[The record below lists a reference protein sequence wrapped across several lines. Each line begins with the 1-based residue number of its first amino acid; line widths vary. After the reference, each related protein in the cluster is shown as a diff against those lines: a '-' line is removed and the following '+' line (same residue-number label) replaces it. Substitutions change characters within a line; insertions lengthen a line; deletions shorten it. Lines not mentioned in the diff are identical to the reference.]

1 MGRNASRWL
10 SGWSAVLALAAMAPA
25 AAFAQSPP
33 VAPPAPRADVA
44 DSWRLVAGQDGS
56 PMLPGGD
63 PVPAPTDARAAA
75 ATFEAKPAEHI
86 GWADNLSLYLGLN
99 GSKGP
104 EDLGINANFGLR
116 TAVNWGLPLWEE
128 YGLGVQVGT
137 SLNYSRTAVRVLR
150 TIDDTRDRWEN
161 YTTAGLFQRS
171 PCGLNWG
178 LVYDYVDERY
188 YDHLDLGQWRGQVG
202 YNVTVNDEVG
212 VWGAWREHGDATVV
226 GDAAFSLEP
235 ILQGNLF
242 WRHTWSN
249 EAVTRIWVGVA
260 EEHGRFV
267 YVAPGESPVHHPIV
281 FGADIFVPLNDYL
294 SLYGEAN
301 FITPND
307 TGTVTATFGLAFYP
321 GGGAHAASRSRFA
334 PYLPLANNPSFAL
347 DLRQ

>member
-1 MGRNASRWL
+1 MHRKSWRRLSAWL
-10 SGWSAVLALAAMAPA
+10 AMLVLAAVVPA
-25 AAFAQSPP
+25 GAFAQSPS
-33 VAPPAPRADVA
+33 VAPPAPHTEMA
-44 DSWRLVAGQDGS
+44 DSWRLIAGQDGT

-63 PVPAPTDARAAA
+63 MEPAPAGETACAAA
-75 ATFEAKPAEHI
+75 CEAKPADRA
-86 GWADNLSLYLGLN
+86 GWADNLSLFLGLN

-116 TAVNWGLPLWEE
+116 TDVNWGLPLWEE
-128 YGLGVQVGT
+128 YGLGVQLGT

-150 TIDDTRDRWEN
+150 SIDGTSDRWEN
-161 YTTAGLFQRS
+161 FSTGGLFQRA

-188 YDHLDLGQWRGQVG
+188 YDRLDLGQWRGQVG
-202 YNVTVNDEVG
+202 YNVTDNDEVG
-212 VWGAWREHGDATVV
+212 VWGAWREHGDAAVV

-242 WRHTWSN
+242 WRHIWRN
-249 EAVTRIWVGVA
+249 ETVTRVWVGVA

-267 YVAPGESPVHHPIV
+267 YVAPGESPVHHPFV
-281 FGADIFVPLNDYL
+281 FGADVFVPLNDYL

-307 TGTVTATFGLAFYP
+307 TGTVTASFGFAFYP

-334 PYLPLANNPSFAL
+334 PYLPLANDTSFAL